1 MSSFFGIEVAPG
13 EPAYFRPDDDC
24 PCVRLKRAALI
35 VRGDTVEDGTRILV
49 KCRVAKGALCRDCA
63 RASCCFSHHPRP
75 RSIHTHALTPS
86 FPPHTGPP
94 HALASLIPG
103 RMENVKLDL
112 TFLDDTRISV
122 EVAQSA
128 AAAAAAERAAKKSK
142 TTPVTYAVH
151 LTGNVEHDYEVTDA
165 PNGASSSDDELDAS
179 GSYGPESSSED
190 ESSSSDDDDTA
201 VNDDAG
207 SDSESWGSGSDLED
221 EDDTESPARVARE
234 SSLAGHGA
242 KGIDGSAEEVDA
254 EARRNAATNG
264 AATGQWATPDPKDE
278 AALGRWDA
286 SASTSEWA
294 YHIQNSGAR
303 QHRRSS
309 TMPEFKW
316 TGPLRPQKVS
326 PKRSVPKVG
335 WLCPL
340 PDYARTGWPE
350 TEFASS
356 LQHKLEVKT
365 PEQMAKMRAAC
376 SLGRAVMDAVA
387 AAIAPGVTTDFLDR
401 ICHAMTLMNG
411 AYPSPRN
418 YMGFPKSLCTSVNE
432 VVCHGIPDGRPLED
446 GDIVNLDIT
455 VCLNGYHGDLNETY
469 FVGTGT
475 SDPARAEKAKAL
487 MKCALECL
495 ELAMGRCKPGARFR
509 DLGEAIQTH
518 ANGAGYGVVKDF
530 CGHGIGALFHCA
542 PNVPHYAK
550 NKAVGTMKPG
560 MTFTIEPMVN
570 EGTHKTKHW
579 PDGWTAVTADGGRSA
594 QYEHTMVVTETG
606 LDVLTKRTAN
616 SRPFY

>member
-1 MSSFFGIEVAPG
+1 
-13 EPAYFRPDDDC
+13 
-24 PCVRLKRAALI
+24 
-35 VRGDTVEDGTRILV
+35 
-49 KCRVAKGALCRDCA
+49 
-63 RASCCFSHHPRP
+63 
-75 RSIHTHALTPS
+75 
-86 FPPHTGPP
+86 
-94 HALASLIPG
+94 
-103 RMENVKLDL
+103 MENVKLDV

-190 ESSSSDDDDTA
+190 ESSESSADDTA

-234 SSLAGHGA
+234 SSLAGHGS
-242 KGIDGSAEEVDA
+242 KGIDGSEHEEVDA
-254 EARRNAATNG
+254 EARRNAATTG
-264 AATGQWATPDPKDE
+264 AASGQWATPDPKDE

-365 PEQMAKMRAAC
+365 PEQMAKMRVAC

-401 ICHAMTLMNG
+401 ICHAMTLNERRVPVPAELHG
-411 AYPSPRN
+411 LPKVTLHVSERGGVPRD
-418 YMGFPKSLCTSVNE
+418 PRRPAV
-432 VVCHGIPDGRPLED
+432 GRWRHRQPGHNRVPQRVPRRFKRD
-446 GDIVNLDIT
+446 VFCRDRDV
-455 VCLNGYHGDLNETY
+455 
-469 FVGTGT
+469 
-475 SDPARAEKAKAL
+475 R
-487 MKCALECL
+487 
-495 ELAMGRCKPGARFR
+495 PGAR
-509 DLGEAIQTH
+509 
-518 ANGAGYGVVKDF
+518 
-530 CGHGIGALFHCA
+530 
-542 PNVPHYAK
+542 
-550 NKAVGTMKPG
+550 
-560 MTFTIEPMVN
+560 
-570 EGTHKTKHW
+570 
-579 PDGWTAVTADGGRSA
+579 
-594 QYEHTMVVTETG
+594 
-606 LDVLTKRTAN
+606 
-616 SRPFY
+616 